1 MVLWPTVAK
10 QAGRWYRGVVKAA
23 DGLMARWHTVEVDK
37 SWLPHAHEDAKKGEK
52 EKGGARGGGRSRT
65 DTADDECRKGRANR
79 VARHQCDKHMEPAL
93 SICCLPIRI
102 RFRERFSYVVVQPVF
117 GSCGLRFSLGGRQRQ
132 H

>member
-52 EKGGARGGGRSRT
+52 EKGGARGGRGAAQIPLT
-65 DTADDECRKGRANR
+65 MNAEKDGQI
-79 VARHQCDKHMEPAL
+79 V
-93 SICCLPIRI
+93 
-102 RFRERFSYVVVQPVF
+102 
-117 GSCGLRFSLGGRQRQ
+117 
-132 H
+132 